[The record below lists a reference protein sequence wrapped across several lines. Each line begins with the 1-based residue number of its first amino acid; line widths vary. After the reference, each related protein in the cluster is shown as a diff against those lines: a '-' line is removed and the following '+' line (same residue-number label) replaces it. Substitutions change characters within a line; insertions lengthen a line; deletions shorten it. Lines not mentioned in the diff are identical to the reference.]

1 MACRSYFAI
10 PAAGAFYFF
19 SAWILMMFAD
29 IVSEDVGIRPF
40 GYTTSL
46 IVTIGLWLVMA
57 PVIATIA
64 HSVETKPSSGPR

>member
-29 IVSEDVGIRPF
+29 MVHEDVGIEPF

-64 HSVETKPSSGPR
+64 HSVETKPSR

>member
-19 SAWILMMFAD
+19 SAWILMMFTD
-29 IVSEDVGIRPF
+29 IVHEDVGIEPF
-40 GYTTSL
+40 GYLTSL

-64 HSVETKPSSGPR
+64 HSVETKP